1 MKPKF
6 LIIFLKEL
14 RETLRDKRTLG
25 LLLLFT
31 LMYPALIGYVVH
43 QTINRATKSERE
55 DLKIAVIGASQAPTL
70 MAQLKQRNIKV
81 EDPGTLDEDG
91 ITGLLQARKFPVV
104 LRLTDK
110 FTENYAAMRP
120 ARVELWYDSAD
131 EKGARRRDVEDVLD
145 AYGANVASAR
155 LLAHGVSPATLAPIQ
170 VQRFDTGTNASRS
183 AGLIGGILG
192 VLFVPAFI
200 CGMSAAI
207 DSTAGERER
216 RSLEVLMAQP
226 ARAWELVVGK
236 WLTSASLA
244 LAGVTFNL
252 LLTHAILSWL
262 PLEEI
267 GMSWSLTLAD
277 LALVIFVSVPLCL
290 FAAGL
295 QVALAM
301 NARSFKEAQS
311 ILSFVM
317 MLPLLP
323 GIVIPMMELKTAS
336 WMYLV
341 PVLSNQTLLREMTKG
356 AGLGLLPYAMT
367 FACSALAALV
377 AVGFATWRMKS
388 ERYVLSV

>member
-1 MKPKF
+1 MKPTF
-6 LIIFLKEL
+6 LVILLKEL

-25 LLLLFT
+25 LLFLFT
-31 LMYPALIGYVVH
+31 LMYPALIGYVVQ

-55 DLKIAVIGASQAPTL
+55 DLTIAVIGASQAPTL

-91 ITGLLQARKFPVV
+91 ITGLLQARKYPVV

-131 EKGARRRDVEDVLD
+131 EKGTRRRDVEDVLE

-252 LLTHAILSWL
+252 LLAHAILSWL

-267 GMSWSLTLAD
+267 GMSWSLTSAD
-277 LALVIFVSVPLCL
+277 LALVIFVTLPLCL

-323 GIVIPMMELKTAS
+323 GIVIPMMDLKTAS
-336 WMYLV
+336 WMYMV

-356 AGLGLLPYAMT
+356 ADLGVLPYAMT